1 GVVLEHARKI
11 QVRPAKAEVDGG
23 LSSGADEFREVVS
36 RAEPRENAVAFPAPG
51 NDFFARKVCG
61 KMPAVLLREFFDP
74 AVHAVIVPSKRN
86 QDPLLPLLHGSASIA
101 VRRYLS
107 TTLNFARTA
116 HAPKPHA
123 AADFSAG
130 SFCPG
135 RLPDRRFDPSKCMM
149 IRSDTG
155 RDCVGGV

>member
-1 GVVLEHARKI
+1 
-11 QVRPAKAEVDGG
+11 
-23 LSSGADEFREVVS
+23 
-36 RAEPRENAVAFPAPG
+36 
-51 NDFFARKVCG
+51 
-61 KMPAVLLREFFDP
+61 REFFDP
-74 AVHAVIVPSKRN
+74 AMHAVIVPSKRN

-155 RDCVGGV
+155 RDCVGGVCSPMHSRRLRQTMRVHIFHLQMQKTGLFEARAYGSFFLP